1 MFVLFSYSQI
11 LNRLIENI
19 DLHPRTFHGMTTSQL
34 RIYYT
39 STTPILPVFEVFVV
53 LPNRPPPVFDE
64 PKPPPPELPNP
75 DEPNVDF

>member
-11 LNRLIENI
+11 LSSDREYRFTPTNI
-19 DLHPRTFHGMTTSQL
+19 PWNDYVTQF
-34 RIYYT
+34 YYT

>member
-1 MFVLFSYSQI
+1 
-11 LNRLIENI
+11 
-19 DLHPRTFHGMTTSQL
+19 MTTSQF
-34 RIYYT
+34 RVYYT